1 MYASKEFEG
10 FGPLSG
16 VRVVELAEW
25 VAAPAAVRCL
35 GEMGAEVIKV
45 ENPAGDPQRTQ
56 CYGFGGKRTEE
67 CDPTY
72 ENVNANKDWI
82 SLNLKTKEGMAICMD
97 LLSTADVFVN
107 GVRVTRR

>member
-35 GEMGAEVIKV
+35 GEMGAEIIKV

-72 ENVNANKDWI
+72 ENVNAKRQQRLDQLKSENRRGHG
-82 SLNLKTKEGMAICMD
+82 NLYGSAFDC
-97 LLSTADVFVN
+97 
-107 GVRVTRR
+107 GRVCEWRA